1 MLRNIDLL
9 LELLD
14 CFIVPIVFVFA
25 EGVLLVP
32 AASDSSQELRRDV
45 LVEAIVVIASLNH
58 SVVEC
63 LVRLFAAIFIGVI
76 VVVIIIG
83 RRFGR
88 RRVDAADQRCLELKV
103 LVRPN
108 QYTEQSPDDRR
119 ESANESKVDVERGER
134 PGALHVA
141 ARLVDGTRV
150 EVFL

>member
-25 EGVLLVP
+25 EGVPLVA

-76 VVVIIIG
+76 VVIIIG

-119 ESANESKVDVERGER
+119 ESANESKVDVEGGER

-141 ARLVDGTRV
+141 ARPVDGTCV